1 MAEYKLICSWSTWVF
16 LGLLSWFEQIF
27 CVCVNQAVRI
37 RAFIFSAMLALG
49 QALQLCCF
57 WHGGERDV
65 SILIVVVCLEFRCYD
80 PSNYLNSTDLGVK
93 GWSFFRLIQ
102 IKDCEISLLA
112 TQKLCHKKTT
122 EIGVWN
128 NYSIILVHEC
138 WCGHIELALRTVIQ
152 ISGETEHGW
161 KSQKKIQ
168 NMLPPHPPE
177 NWNYFEIN
185 FMTSR
190 CCSHIP
196 RRRRG
201 KGKVDR
207 LIPEVAS
214 ASASAITAEQKPGS
228 LCILPF
234 HFPYFLFNRQGR

>member
-1 MAEYKLICSWSTWVF
+1 
-16 LGLLSWFEQIF
+16 
-27 CVCVNQAVRI
+27 
-37 RAFIFSAMLALG
+37 MLALG

-93 GWSFFRLIQ
+93 GCSFFRLIQ

-128 NYSIILVHEC
+128 NYSIILVHEY
-138 WCGHIELALRTVIQ
+138 WCGHIELALRTVVQ

-168 NMLPPHPPE
+168 NMLPPTPRKIETTLKWTLWLLGVAHTYPAE
-177 NWNYFEIN
+177 GEAKVRL
-185 FMTSR
+185 TST
-190 CCSHIP
+190 
-196 RRRRG
+196 
-201 KGKVDR
+201 
-207 LIPEVAS
+207 
-214 ASASAITAEQKPGS
+214 SASAITAEQKAGS

-234 HFPYFLFNRQGR
+234 HFPYFLFNRQGRYQWTVSEEADEEIFCCCCTACCWVWDWGME